1 MINRNALKNELVSI
15 ITPSYNSQ
23 AYISQTIE
31 SILAQT
37 YSKWELLITDDCSTD
52 QTIEIIKSYQKN
64 DIRIRLF
71 LLDKNQGAGVARNNS
86 IKEANGRYIAF
97 CDSDDLWIPEK
108 LNIQIDF
115 IVKSKSP
122 LIFSSYNIIKQSG
135 GYLKTKYAKSQ
146 VTYSQMLAYNYI
158 GCLTVLYDSKK
169 IGKRYFSEIR
179 KRQDYA
185 MWLTIVR
192 QTKNARGIK
201 QPLAEYRL
209 RKGSVSQKKLGLLKY
224 NWLVYYKTQNFNM
237 VKSTILLIKFLLF
250 YFLKRSIYTQK

>member
-1 MINRNALKNELVSI
+1 M
-15 ITPSYNSQ
+15 
-23 AYISQTIE
+23 
-31 SILAQT
+31 
-37 YSKWELLITDDCSTD
+37 
-52 QTIEIIKSYQKN
+52 
-64 DIRIRLF
+64 
-71 LLDKNQGAGVARNNS
+71 ARNNS

-97 CDSDDLWIPEK
+97 CDSDDLWMPEK
-108 LNIQIDF
+108 LKIQIDF

-135 GYLKTKYAKSQ
+135 GYLKTKYAKSY

-192 QTKNARGIK
+192 QTRNARGIK

-250 YFLKRSIYTQK
+250 YFVKRSIYTQK

>member
-1 MINRNALKNELVSI
+1 
-15 ITPSYNSQ
+15 
-23 AYISQTIE
+23 
-31 SILAQT
+31 
-37 YSKWELLITDDCSTD
+37 
-52 QTIEIIKSYQKN
+52 
-64 DIRIRLF
+64 
-71 LLDKNQGAGVARNNS
+71 
-86 IKEANGRYIAF
+86 
-97 CDSDDLWIPEK
+97 
-108 LNIQIDF
+108 
-115 IVKSKSP
+115 
-122 LIFSSYNIIKQSG
+122 
-135 GYLKTKYAKSQ
+135 
-146 VTYSQMLAYNYI
+146 MLAYNYI

-250 YFLKRSIYTQK
+250 YFVKRSIYTQK

>member
-1 MINRNALKNELVSI
+1 MINRNATSNELVSI

-37 YSKWELLITDDCSTD
+37 YSNWELLITDDCSTD
-52 QTIEIIKSYQKN
+52 QTIDIIKSYQKK
-64 DIRIRLF
+64 DGRIRLF
-71 LLDKNQGAGVARNNS
+71 LSSKNQGAGAARNNS
-86 IKEANGRYIAF
+86 IKKASGHYIAF

-108 LNIQIDF
+108 LKIQVDF
-115 IVKSKSP
+115 IVKIKSP

-135 GYLKTKYAKSQ
+135 GYLKTKYAKSH

-158 GCLTVLYDSKK
+158 GCLTVLYDSTK
-169 IGKRYFSEIR
+169 IGKRYFSDIR

-185 MWLTIVR
+185 MWLTIIR
-192 QTKNARGIK
+192 QIKNARGIK

-209 RKGSVSQKKLGLLKY
+209 RKGSISQNKLALLKY
-224 NWLVYYKTQNFNM
+224 NWLVYYKTQKFNKI
-237 VKSTILLIKFLLF
+237 KSTILLIKFLWF
-250 YFLKRSIYTQK
+250 YIVKKSKYTQK